1 MEGRVIPTTAELL
14 AEVAAAMAHVPQQGE
29 DVPPRTYTGTE
40 LKKAM
45 GWGGPTMTANL
56 TALIASGAVTV
67 VRIRRRAVDGRL
79 ATIAAYQFAAPAKP
93 AKRAG

>member
-1 MEGRVIPTTAELL
+1 MTPTTAELL

-40 LKKAM
+40 LKAAM
-45 GWGGPTMTANL
+45 GWGGPTMARNL
-56 TALIASGAVTV
+56 TALIASGAVKV

-79 ATIAAYQFAAPAKP
+79 ATIPAYQFAAPAKKGKKV
-93 AKRAG
+93 A

>member
-1 MEGRVIPTTAELL
+1 MIPTTAELL
-14 AEVAAAMAHVPQQGE
+14 AEVAAAMANVPQQGE

-45 GWGGPTMTANL
+45 GWGGPTMTQNL
-56 TALIASGAVTV
+56 TVLIASGLVTV

-79 ATIAAYQFAAPAKP
+79 ATVPAYQFAAAPKATK
-93 AKRAG
+93 KRAA